1 MNSDSG
7 FGVGGAPYEYA
18 VAEARGRTLFW
29 KKCTFIMLYVLW
41 GAILLCLGFLTGLL
55 VPMLALIA
63 LTIWGLVSLT
73 WRFLQVEYEYSFFQG
88 TLTVAKILG
97 GRTRRKIAEVAIR
110 DLAAVFPYVDE
121 NVARAE
127 AFGADRT
134 IVAASSADAGG
145 LYIALWQD
153 SETEKRTMLC
163 FEPNEKALKI
173 LRYYNISAMAK

>member
-18 VAEARGRTLFW
+18 VAEAKTRTLFW
-29 KKCTFIMLYVLW
+29 KKCTFIMLYILW
-41 GAILLCLGFLTGLL
+41 GAILLGLGFLTGLIL
-55 VPMLALIA
+55 PMLALAA
-63 LTIWGLVSLT
+63 LTVWGLVFLT

-97 GRTRRKIAEVAIR
+97 GRTRRKVAEITIR

-127 AFGADRT
+127 SFGAERT
-134 IVAASSADAGG
+134 IVAASSTDAPGV
-145 LYIALWQD
+145 YIALWQD
-153 SETEKRTMLC
+153 TETKKRTMLF
-163 FEPNEKALKI
+163 FEPTEKALKI